1 MANILTKRL
10 CLRSF
15 ISFMSSLY
23 IIGTPI
29 GNLEDISQRTLRILK
44 EVDFIVAEDTRVT
57 KKLLFHFQIEK
68 PLISCHHHSS
78 QKEVER
84 ILNLLKEGKDV
95 ALTTDAG
102 TPGISDPGGKLVAEV
117 LKKFGENVQI
127 IPIPGPN
134 AAVTALSIS
143 GFSSDRFLFLGFSPH
158 KKGRKTFFQ
167 EVADSEYTVVFYESP
182 HRVIKTLKEMSEHG
196 DLKNRQIV
204 VARELT
210 KKFETIYRGTALEIL
225 EKSEEE
231 LARGELTVV
240 VGNR

>member
-1 MANILTKRL
+1 
-10 CLRSF
+10 
-15 ISFMSSLY
+15 MSKLY
-23 IIGTPI
+23 VLATPI
-29 GNLEDISQRTLRILK
+29 GNLEDISQRALRILR
-44 EVDFIVAEDTRVT
+44 EVDLIAAEDTRIT
-57 KKLLFHFQIEK
+57 KKLFFHFQIEK

-102 TPGISDPGGKLVAEV
+102 TPGISDPGGKLIAEV

-182 HRVIKTLKEMSEHG
+182 HRVTKTLKEMSEHG

-240 VGNR
+240 VGNP

>member
-1 MANILTKRL
+1 
-10 CLRSF
+10 
-15 ISFMSSLY
+15 MSSLY

-57 KKLLFHFQIEK
+57 KKLLSHFQIEK
-68 PLISCHHHSS
+68 PLISYHHHSS

-84 ILNLLKEGKDV
+84 ILSLIEKGKNI

-102 TPGISDPGGKLVAEV
+102 TPGISDPGGKLIAEV

-143 GFSSDRFLFLGFSPH
+143 GFPSDRFLFLGFSPH

-210 KKFETIYRGTALEIL
+210 KKFETIYRGTASEIL
-225 EKSEEE
+225 EKAGEG
-231 LARGELTVV
+231 LARGEITIV
-240 VGNR
+240 VGDKN

>member
-1 MANILTKRL
+1 
-10 CLRSF
+10 
-15 ISFMSSLY
+15 MSSLY

-29 GNLEDISQRTLRILK
+29 GNLEDISQRALGILK

-57 KKLLFHFQIEK
+57 KKLLSHFQIEK
-68 PLISCHHHSS
+68 PLISYHHHSS
-78 QKEVER
+78 QKEVEKVLSL
-84 ILNLLKEGKDV
+84 IEEGKDI

-117 LKKFGENVQI
+117 LKKFGENAQI

-143 GFSSDRFLFLGFSPH
+143 GFPSDRFLFLGFSPH

-182 HRVIKTLKEMSEHG
+182 HRIIKTLKEMSEHE
-196 DLKNRQIV
+196 DLKNRQMV

-210 KKFETIYRGTALEIL
+210 KKFETIYRGTASEIL

-231 LARGELTVV
+231 LARGELTIV
-240 VGNR
+240 VGNRRTLDTNRLLL

>member
-1 MANILTKRL
+1 
-10 CLRSF
+10 
-15 ISFMSSLY
+15 MSKLY
-23 IIGTPI
+23 VLATPI
-29 GNLEDISQRTLRILK
+29 GNLEDISQRALRILR
-44 EVDFIVAEDTRVT
+44 EVDLIAAEDTRIT
-57 KKLLFHFQIEK
+57 KKLFFHFQIEK

-102 TPGISDPGGKLVAEV
+102 TPGISDPGGKLIAEV

-182 HRVIKTLKEMSEHG
+182 HRIIKTLKEMSEHE
-196 DLKNRQIV
+196 DLKNRQMV

-210 KKFETIYRGTALEIL
+210 KKFETIYRGTASEIL

-231 LARGELTVV
+231 LARGELTIV
-240 VGNR
+240 VGNRRTLDTNRLLL